1 MHCIQPDPCVS
12 FDLNQLVFDLNQL
25 VLPVFD
31 LNQACFRPEP
41 AGFRPELLVFDLN
54 QSAFRPEPA
63 GFRPEPLV
71 FDLNPSSFDLTH
83 PATGEG
89 QIHTL
94 VSQVRNAC
102 QADFAFAT
110 FEPYIVLLQSV

>member
-12 FDLNQLVFDLNQL
+12 FDLNQL

-54 QSAFRPEPA
+54 
-63 GFRPEPLV
+63 
-71 FDLNPSSFDLTH
+71 PSSFDLTLLV
-83 PATGEG
+83 PGRVEG
-89 QIHTL
+89 DLPYDRSRSDKWEQHCRLHIRMKNPYCSHWKKL
-94 VSQVRNAC
+94 RSHQN
-102 QADFAFAT
+102 FA
-110 FEPYIVLLQSV
+110 

>member
-54 QSAFRPEPA
+54 Q
-63 GFRPEPLV
+63 LV
-71 FDLNPSSFDLTH
+71 FDLTH
-83 PATGEG
+83 PATGTALTCCFSSRRHRLNPADG
-89 QIHTL
+89 QKAPGP
-94 VSQVRNAC
+94 SNR
-102 QADFAFAT
+102 
-110 FEPYIVLLQSV
+110 